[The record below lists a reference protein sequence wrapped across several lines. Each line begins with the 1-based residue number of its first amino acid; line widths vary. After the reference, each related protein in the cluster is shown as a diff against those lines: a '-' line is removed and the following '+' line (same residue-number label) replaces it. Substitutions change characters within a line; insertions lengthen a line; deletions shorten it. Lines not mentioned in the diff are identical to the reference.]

1 LVEMKLRIK
10 LFGRIELSS
19 EAERASAEIDEAV
32 EALNEVLEKAREKF
46 GREDA
51 ADLISCG
58 YKGRS
63 VEVELSSGRSLRA
76 HDVLL
81 RFKNILAQKIGAKKI
96 GVRRIL
102 IDELE
107 VRVSG
112 NHVGKERAESLL
124 KGLAEVYEEG
134 EDLIL
139 RFRNLTDKDLRERV
153 VDRAI
158 KLVRVEEAKI
168 EGEKLAPFGTVL
180 KKGSEKP
187 FKLAADVAV
196 EAEKRKW
203 IKRYPGRGQWIFTPP
218 MAALLRA
225 LTQLIIEKVVKPLG
239 FAEWM
244 FPRLVPMDVFKK
256 LTTYVE
262 HLPDGVFYVCVPPR
276 DPSAFE
282 EFKREYILRREM
294 RTDLLKEILGE
305 PEYIME
311 AIQCTAFY
319 QFFGGEIVRLEDL
332 PIKAYEVM
340 GGWTWRNEAGGVE
353 GLVRTNE
360 FLRLE
365 MVFLGTPDEVTEIR
379 NKIVDST
386 LEVIDKDLDMEWRIV
401 AGAPFYLS
409 PQEASK
415 RMIDVSHINKIP
427 TLDIEVY
434 LPYRGSREEAEWLE
448 ITAASVHRDFYVR
461 NFKIK
466 EAKDRDIWTGCTG
479 HGLTRWVA
487 GFLARHGFEFDDW
500 PKEVKRL
507 IGELPEPPKTVT

>member
-1 LVEMKLRIK
+1 MKLRIR
-10 LFGRIELSS
+10 LSGRIELSS
-19 EAERASAEIDEAV
+19 EAERASAEIEEAV
-32 EALNEVLEKAREKF
+32 KILNDFLEKAREKF
-46 GREDA
+46 GEGEA
-51 ADLISCG
+51 AELLG
-58 YKGRS
+58 YRLKDRG
-63 VEVELSSGRSLRA
+63 VEVEIASGRSLRA

-81 RFKNILAQKIGAKKI
+81 RFKNILAQKVGARKV
-96 GVRRIL
+96 GVRRIFV
-102 IDELE
+102 DELE

-112 NHVGKERAESLL
+112 NHVGEEKAKSLL
-124 KGLAEVYEEG
+124 KGLAEVREEG
-134 EDLIL
+134 GDLIL
-139 RFRNLTDKDLRERV
+139 KFSNLTDKDLRERV

-158 KLVRVEEAKI
+158 KLIKVEEAKV

-180 KKGSEKP
+180 RKGEEKP
-187 FKLAADVAV
+187 FKLATDVAV

-225 LTQLIIEKVVKPLG
+225 LTQLIIEKVAKPLG
-239 FAEWM
+239 FTEWM
-244 FPRLVPMDVFKK
+244 FPRLVPMEVFKK
-256 LTTYVE
+256 LTTYIE

-282 EFKREYILRREM
+282 EFKREYVLRREL

-319 QFFGGEIVRLEDL
+319 QFFGGEIVRVEDL
-332 PIKAYEVM
+332 PIKAYEVL

-365 MVFLGTPDEVTEIR
+365 MVFLGTPEEVTEIR
-379 NKIVDST
+379 NKIVDLT

-415 RMIDVSHINKIP
+415 RMIDISHINKIP
-427 TLDIEVY
+427 TLDVEVY

-448 ITAASVHRDFYVR
+448 ITAASVHRDFYVK
-461 NFKIK
+461 NFRIK
-466 EAKDRDIWTGCTG
+466 EAKDREIWTGCTG
-479 HGLTRWVA
+479 HGLTRWAA

-500 PKEVKRL
+500 PKEVKRI
-507 IGELPEPPKTVT
+507 IGELPQPPKTVT